1 MSSVLVLIQTSLAD
15 ESPAARKL
23 ISVHVFDL
31 RTNLKCLFGSG
42 SFRDCHSQVSL
53 LFYVD
58 ASVLRHTRSM
68 YRNVCIASLATRN
81 LSDV

>member
-31 RTNLKCLFGSG
+31 RTNLNAFLGQAAFVVAIHK
-42 SFRDCHSQVSL
+42 
-53 LFYVD
+53 
-58 ASVLRHTRSM
+58 
-68 YRNVCIASLATRN
+68 
-81 LSDV
+81 